1 MRAAGNTGT
10 GTRHAVLRVRAVLA
24 LTLPLAVLTASGC
37 AFDPNGFG
45 PVATG
50 GSDGGGISVDG
61 QIAFMRDGAPIDGGA
76 LLQDSGP
83 PPVDARVA
91 DAAPPGCNGDGP
103 TCDGDYAA
111 VCSGGRLTRSRLCP
125 EASFCLFGE
134 CAIPFGSS
142 GCSSDASCSSGGSGG
157 SGICTPFVQHT
168 LNPFDPPT
176 VTLRCATPRAAAGTS
191 AAGAACT
198 TSTEC
203 RTGIC
208 VRGRCWG
215 VCGNGSQCATPT
227 QCTMAAVQVD
237 GVTDN
242 VTGCFAP

>member
-10 GTRHAVLRVRAVLA
+10 GVKHAVLRVYAALA
-24 LTLPLAVLTASGC
+24 FPLIMLTATGC

-45 PVATG
+45 PVASG
-50 GSDGGGISVDG
+50 GNDGGGGSVDG
-61 QIAFMRDGAPIDGGA
+61 QITFMRDGAPPDGPA
-76 LLQDSGP
+76 LVQDSGP

-91 DAAPPGCNGDGP
+91 DAAPPACNGDGP

-111 VCSGGRLTRSRLCP
+111 VCSGGRLTRMRLCP

-142 GCSSDASCSSGGSGG
+142 GCSSDASCTSGGSGG
-157 SGICTPFVQHT
+157 SGVCTPFVQHN
-168 LNPFDPPT
+168 LNPFDPTT
-176 VTLRCATPRAAAGTS
+176 VTLRCATPRAAAGTG

-198 TSTEC
+198 SATDC
-203 RTGIC
+203 RSGIC
-208 VRGRCWG
+208 GRSRCWG
-215 VCGNGSQCATPT
+215 VCGNGNQCANPT
-227 QCTMAAVQVD
+227 QCMMAALQVD
-237 GVTDN
+237 GVTDD

>member
-1 MRAAGNTGT
+1 M
-10 GTRHAVLRVRAVLA
+10 LRVRAA
-24 LTLPLAVLTASGC
+24 LMLLLPAVAAMVTGAVTGC

-45 PVATG
+45 LVASG
-50 GSDGGGISVDG
+50 GDDGGGLSVDG
-61 QIAFMRDGAPIDGGA
+61 QITFMRDGGPVDGAP
-76 LLQDSGP
+76 LMQDSGP
-83 PPVDARVA
+83 PQPDARVA

-125 EASFCLFGE
+125 ESSFCLFGE

-176 VTLRCATPRAAAGTS
+176 VSLRCATPRAAAGTGT
-191 AAGAACT
+191 AGAACT
-198 TSTEC
+198 SSTEC

-215 VCGNGSQCATPT
+215 VCGNGSQCTSPT
-227 QCTMAAVQVD
+227 QCMMAAVQVD
-237 GVTDN
+237 GVTDD
-242 VTGCFAP
+242 VTGCFGP